1 MHCGPGAQGA
11 AGTLQI
17 CDTRRN
23 APQESWAALTPGA
36 APRVK
41 SAVNLRPQTQITPAD
56 VDRGKRALIHDG
68 AWSNVVGALTSGVLL
83 VGFALQLGASDQLIG
98 VLAAIPFVTQL
109 AQLPA
114 IRLIA
119 AIRRRKAITLIATT
133 SGRALFALIALLPFL
148 PDRDVALALLIGG
161 QFAACALGAI
171 GGCGWNSWMHDL
183 LPKQGLGDF
192 FARRL
197 VWSTAMGMAASLLG
211 GWLID
216 HATGLFGPGRTI
228 YAYSLISLLGAMAGF
243 ASSWWLTRV
252 PEPQMR
258 APDPAKR
265 PALFAMLRG
274 PLRDQNFRRLII
286 FMVAWNFA
294 TNLAAPFIPVYI
306 VQQLGYDLGFVVL
319 LSVLSQLTN
328 VMTLHWWGPI
338 ADRFS
343 TKSVLVVA
351 APVFLACIFALPYTH
366 TPEAH
371 ALTVPMLIVLH
382 MLMGG
387 AAAGVGLGT
396 GTIGLKLANQEDATA
411 YLAALG
417 LFAALA
423 AGIAPII
430 GGALSEWF
438 ADKELTFLIHWRMGD
453 EATELVALRLR
464 HWDFFFALAFLLGLF
479 AIVRLDKIREAGE
492 IDQREV
498 VREFMLEAQRSIRNL
513 STVSGLRVLTR
524 APFGRLANTSLPEKP
539 TG

>member
-1 MHCGPGAQGA
+1 MLGPVDTITA
-11 AGTLQI
+11 ADI
-17 CDTRRN
+17 
-23 APQESWAALTPGA
+23 A
-36 APRVK
+36 
-41 SAVNLRPQTQITPAD
+41 
-56 VDRGKRALIHDG
+56 RGKQALIHDG
-68 AWSNVVGALTSGVLL
+68 AWANVVGALTSGVLL
-83 VGFALQLGASDQLIG
+83 VGFALALGASDQIIG
-98 VLAAIPFVTQL
+98 VLAAIPFITQL

-119 AIRRRKAITLIATT
+119 ALRRRKAITLIATT
-133 SGRALFALIALLPFL
+133 GGRVLFVLIALLPFL
-148 PDRDVALALLIGG
+148 PDRDLALALLIGG
-161 QFAACALGAI
+161 QFAACALGAV

-216 HATGLFGPGRTI
+216 RATGLFGEGRTI
-228 YAYSLISLLGAMAGF
+228 YVYSVLSLLGAAAGF

-252 PEPQMR
+252 PEPRMR
-258 APDPAKR
+258 VPDPAKR
-265 PALFAMLRG
+265 PALVAMLRV
-274 PLRDQNFRRLII
+274 PLRDANFRRLII

-328 VMTLHWWGPI
+328 VLTLHWWGLI

-343 TKSVLVVA
+343 VKSVLAVA

-366 TPEAH
+366 TPERH

-382 MLMGG
+382 LLMGG

-396 GTIGLKLANQEDATA
+396 GTIGMKLARAEDATA

-423 AGIAPII
+423 AGIAPIV
-430 GGALSEWF
+430 GGALSLWF
-438 ADKELTFLIHWRMGD
+438 ADKELSFLIHWQAAAGTTD
-453 EATELVALRLR
+453 VVALRLR
-464 HWDFFFALAFLLGLF
+464 HWDFFFALSFILGLY

-492 IDQREV
+492 VDQREV
-498 VREFMLEAQRSIRNL
+498 VREFMLEAQRSVRNL
-513 STVSGLRVLTR
+513 STVAGLRVLTR
-524 APFGRLANTSLPEKP
+524 APFGRLAGNGAKRDEAGTRA
-539 TG
+539 